1 MSWDNDARNI
11 LKAEIVRRGLTYE
24 RLAKLMS
31 ATGVQETARSITN
44 KMSRGTFTF
53 IFFLQAMQAMGAK
66 TVTIELPLANGNS
79 GSGSAEANVS

>member
-31 ATGVQETARSITN
+31 VAGTPETSRSITN

-66 TVTIELPLANGNS
+66 TVTIELPPAKERL
-79 GSGSAEANVS
+79 

>member
-31 ATGVQETARSITN
+31 ACGIHETARSITN
-44 KMSRGTFTF
+44 KLSRGTFSF
-53 IFFLQAMQAMGAK
+53 IFFLQAMQAMGARS
-66 TVTIELPLANGNS
+66 VTIDLPIAGERQEIVQ
-79 GSGSAEANVS
+79 APK